1 MSDFFKS
8 LAKSATSAGMGFF
21 GGPVGSVLASGL
33 NSLYRHGGTVK
44 YKKGNQS
51 LRPKPVKKTRK
62 RKSRK

>member
-1 MSDFFKS
+1 MDFFKN

-21 GGPVGSVLASGL
+21 GGPVGSVLAGGL
-33 NSLYRHGGTVK
+33 NSLYRRGGTVK

-51 LRPKPVKKTRK
+51 LRPKPMKKARK

>member
-1 MSDFFKS
+1 MDFFKNI
-8 LAKSATSAGMGFF
+8 AKSATSAGMGFF

-33 NSLYRHGGTVK
+33 NSLYRRGGAVK

-51 LRPKPVKKTRK
+51 LRPKPVKSRKT